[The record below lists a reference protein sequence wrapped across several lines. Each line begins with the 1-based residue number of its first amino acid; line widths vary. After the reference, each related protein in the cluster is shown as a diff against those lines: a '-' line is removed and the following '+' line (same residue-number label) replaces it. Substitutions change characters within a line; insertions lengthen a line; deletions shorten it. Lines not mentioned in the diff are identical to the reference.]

1 MVGGGFY
8 APEEDQAIADA
19 VRAGAWRDRDF
30 RDLASRLGRSAAAVR
45 ERALKLGLVQRAER
59 SGAPAR
65 PWSDSEN
72 SILLKVRAAKVPQR
86 QIAKILGRSPGSVQR
101 QLAVLDGRVVQPS
114 PPRDSAPSA
123 KLEALDRAAQ
133 AKACAKHARA
143 CLAAGGFWAL
153 SERRVGRS
161 GVVACLPLI
170 PPPARLEEAA

>member
-1 MVGGGFY
+1 MGGGGFY

-114 PPRDSAPSA
+114 PPRDSAPSV
-123 KLEALDRAAQ
+123 ELDRAAQ
-133 AKACAKHARA
+133 TKACAKHARA

-153 SERRVGRS
+153 SERRVGRD

-170 PPPARLEEAA
+170 PPPVLQEGAP

>member
-1 MVGGGFY
+1 MLGGGFY

-45 ERALKLGLVQRAER
+45 ERALRLGLVQRAER

-114 PPRDSAPSA
+114 PPRDSAPSV
-123 KLEALDRAAQ
+123 ELDRAAQ

-153 SERRVGRS
+153 SERRVGRG

-170 PPPARLEEAA
+170 PPPVLQEGAP

>member
-1 MVGGGFY
+1 MAGGGFY

-30 RDLASRLGRSAAAVR
+30 RDLASRLGRRADMVR
-45 ERALKLGLVQRAER
+45 ERALRLGLVQRAER
-59 SGAPAR
+59 SGAQAR

-86 QIAKILGRSPGSVQR
+86 QIAKILGRAPGSVQR

-114 PPRDSAPSA
+114 PPRDSAPSV
-123 KLEALDRAAQ
+123 ELDRAAQ
-133 AKACAKHARA
+133 TKACAKHARA

-153 SERRVGRS
+153 SERRVGRG

-170 PPPARLEEAA
+170 PPPVLQEGAP

>member
-1 MVGGGFY
+1 MLGGGFY

-45 ERALKLGLVQRAER
+45 ERALRLGLVQRAER

-65 PWSDSEN
+65 PWSESEN

-114 PPRDSAPSA
+114 PPRDSAPSV
-123 KLEALDRAAQ
+123 ELDRAAQ
-133 AKACAKHARA
+133 TKACAKHARA
-143 CLAAGGFWAL
+143 CLKAGGFWAL
-153 SERRVGRS
+153 SERRVGRG

-170 PPPARLEEAA
+170 PPPVLQEGAP